1 MAELPK
7 RLKPEVAEA
16 VTNYAVR
23 LGELVERCAEESRRD
38 PETFLWNARR
48 VLEVICHILQSVHK
62 DEVSRDEGEA
72 GNLEKRIQELRRAGL
87 VERELATS
95 LNAIRDYTNQGVHIR
110 GPEKENYPLAR
121 KHVREQLPDVVDWLF
136 DESRAAPFLERPER
150 LDAALL
156 RLREPSRSADP
167 QETGRE
173 RTGELG
179 TSPEVTA
186 QTAQTVPA
194 APPRRARRPRRA
206 SWPRRLGLA
215 ALLALACA
223 GGLRYA
229 SRPTANPAA
238 AETSAPAAPVRA
250 EVVLAPAAPASPSLR
265 CPEGMVLLPETLLR
279 LGPPEGGRADWPS
292 ARNLVQPVR
301 VGPSCLDARART
313 WAQFAEWGGAVASG
327 KDCDWRLQD
336 REGPVVCLTRA
347 EAGAYCEGKGLR
359 LARIAEWELL
369 QRHPELGA
377 EPDRVREWVGDPFP
391 PEDLGYAPDPRLQ
404 ARFGLFRDR
413 LKGTPSS
420 ERAPRNSWNRQEL
433 GQRYTNLGFR
443 CAGEPIAE

>member
-1 MAELPK
+1 MSGVPK

-23 LGELVERCAEESRRD
+23 LGELVDRCAEESRRD

-136 DESRAAPFLERPER
+136 DLSRAAHYLERPER

-156 RLREPSRSADP
+156 LLREPSRSADP
-167 QETGRE
+167 QEAGRE
-173 RTGELG
+173 RTGEQG
-179 TSPEVTA
+179 PPPEV
-186 QTAQTVPA
+186 TAQTVPA
-194 APPRRARRPRRA
+194 APPSRARPPRRA

-215 ALLALACA
+215 FLLAVVCA

-229 SRPTANPAA
+229 GRPTANPAA
-238 AETSAPAAPVRA
+238 AETSPAAAPTRA
-250 EVVLAPAAPASPSLR
+250 EVVLAPAAPALPSLR

-279 LGPPEGGRADWPS
+279 LGPPEGGRTGWPT
-292 ARNLVQPVR
+292 ARTLVNTVR
-301 VGPSCLDARART
+301 VGPSCLDAKARS
-313 WAQFAEWGGAVASG
+313 WARFAEWGGPVGSS

-347 EAGAYCEGKGLR
+347 EAGAYCEAKGLR

-377 EPDRVREWVGDPFP
+377 EPDRVREWVEDAFP
-391 PEDLGYAPDPRLQ
+391 PEDLGYAPDPGLQ
-404 ARFGLFRDR
+404 ARFGLFRDK
-413 LKGTPSS
+413 LAGATSN

-433 GQRYTNLGFR
+433 GNRYKNLGFR
-443 CAGEPIAE
+443 CAGDPTAG